1 MSGLLR
7 IVRAFGTRSELIET
21 LEVHLS
27 TDPDDMAALI
37 EQLSLL
43 PESDS
48 RSSRNRRKIR
58 LIRLGRRNGS

>member
-1 MSGLLR
+1 MASLRHGHRLDSMSGLLR

-37 EQLSLL
+37 EQLSYCRRATQDLL
-43 PESDS
+43 GIDA
-48 RSSRNRRKIR
+48 
-58 LIRLGRRNGS
+58 G